1 MNAEGGMR
9 NRRQMAEKGRQRVEK
24 REKTYHGMTPSHTEK
39 NPKYVKLVNGFPS
52 TALFHSRKGGCVVID
67 KLA

>member
-1 MNAEGGMR
+1 
-9 NRRQMAEKGRQRVEK
+9 MAEKGRQRVEK